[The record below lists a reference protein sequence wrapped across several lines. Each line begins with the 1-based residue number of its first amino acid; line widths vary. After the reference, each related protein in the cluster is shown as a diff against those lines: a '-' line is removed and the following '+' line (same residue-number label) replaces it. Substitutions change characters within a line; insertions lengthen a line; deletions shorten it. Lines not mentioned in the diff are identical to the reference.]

1 MLYDIGEA
9 LDCSVL
15 DRGKEG
21 MIETGTLLNL
31 DPDGGGVSSSLLY
44 VDCVIQ
50 EFGDARRPKR
60 SLFAY

>member
-31 DPDGGGVSSSLLY
+31 DLDGGVSSSLL
-44 VDCVIQ
+44 
-50 EFGDARRPKR
+50 
-60 SLFAY
+60 